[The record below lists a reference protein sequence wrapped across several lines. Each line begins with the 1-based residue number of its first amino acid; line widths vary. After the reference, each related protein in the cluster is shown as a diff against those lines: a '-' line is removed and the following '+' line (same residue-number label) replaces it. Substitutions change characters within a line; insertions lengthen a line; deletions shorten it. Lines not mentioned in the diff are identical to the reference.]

1 MTYSSEPVEEGDA
14 PDRSDTAKTTTTTTT
29 VDQNV
34 KQKIDSIKKVA
45 STIRDI
51 SASISDTVR
60 ALRESGAIDELI
72 AAIH

>member
-14 PDRSDTAKTTTTTTT
+14 PDRSDTAKTTTTTT

-34 KQKIDSIKKVA
+34 KQKIDSIKNVA

-51 SASISDTVR
+51 SARIRDTVR

-72 AAIH
+72 ADHP